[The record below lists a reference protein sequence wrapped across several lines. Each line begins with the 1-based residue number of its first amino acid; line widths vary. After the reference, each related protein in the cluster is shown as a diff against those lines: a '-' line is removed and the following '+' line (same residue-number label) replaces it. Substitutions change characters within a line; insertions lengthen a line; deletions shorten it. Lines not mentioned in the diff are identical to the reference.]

1 MNEGRANARPRVL
14 VAEDEFLVYLALE
27 DDLRSHG
34 FEVLGPFTTVGAL
47 REVLQRETIDVA
59 LLDINLGG
67 ELIYPI
73 ADALLAQKIPFI
85 FLSGYAA
92 RALPERYRD
101 VPRLDKPCD
110 PAMLLAALR
119 RIGETN
125 TPDAELPA
133 T

>member
-1 MNEGRANARPRVL
+1 MNEGGAHKRPRVL
-14 VAEDEFLVYLALE
+14 VAEDEFLVFLALE

-34 FEVLGPFTTVGAL
+34 FDVLGPFTTVDAL

-67 ELIYPI
+67 ELIYPV
-73 ADALLAQKIPFI
+73 ADAFLAHKIPFI

-92 RALPERYRD
+92 RALPERYRE

-110 PAMLLAALR
+110 PAILLAALR
-119 RIGETN
+119 RVGRTDI
-125 TPDAELPA
+125 PDTELPA